1 MESDLSLVG
10 VVGFEPTEWRSQSP
24 LPYHLAT
31 PQNIF
36 CLSVFHLSLTAL
48 TLYHKKKS
56 LSTLFLNFFYFFLI
70 FLFVTK
76 KIRN

>member
-31 PQNIF
+31 PQNMNI
-36 CLSVFHLSLTAL
+36 SVRFLTLSLTAL
-48 TLYHKKKS
+48 ILYHKKKS
-56 LSTLFLNFFYFFLI
+56 LSTLFLNFFYFF
-70 FLFVTK
+70 
-76 KIRN
+76 

>member
-31 PQNIF
+31 PQNLIF
-36 CLSVFHLSLTAL
+36 SVRFLTLSLTAL
-48 TLYHKKKS
+48 ILYHKKKS
-56 LSTLFLNFFYFFLI
+56 LSTLFLNFFYFFLN
-70 FLFVTK
+70 FLL
-76 KIRN
+76 